1 LVDLVDWTTAADWG
15 GSLAAAGSIVCLF
28 RTSLWYWYLSIVATT
43 LWFALFLATDAPIVA
58 GLQLSYT
65 LFALYG
71 IARWR
76 LESRLRPIPSRLDH
90 VGAAVA
96 LGILA
101 CSILLAELD
110 GWRSWV
116 EVAAVAL
123 SIAANWL
130 TARKRIWCW
139 PVWISTNLL
148 FAVLF
153 WDAELWG
160 VFVMQFVYA
169 GSSVVGFTAWW
180 RERRGRLIATPATV

>member
-1 LVDLVDWTTAADWG
+1 MR
-15 GSLAAAGSIVCLF
+15 
-28 RTSLWYWYLSIVATT
+28 RTRRSSPASNS
-43 LWFALFLATDAPIVA
+43 P
-58 GLQLSYT
+58 YT

-76 LESRLRPIPSRLDH
+76 LESRLQPIPSRLDH

-169 GSSVVGFTAWW
+169 GLSVVGFTAWW